1 MVRHLAL
8 ILILSGLL
16 APSSLRAAGTE
27 SADSLTPA
35 QLAQLS
41 PGKPLVINREPP
53 GEPWPEM
60 TIWQVV
66 KCPPDLLTGV
76 FWDSELDPAYLPG
89 CLETK
94 IIARPEPSVQQ
105 AWFRLKMPLFLPEE
119 VYVSE
124 IRLIP
129 QAPGSYK
136 ITWKVLES
144 IYAKSCTGEILIQ
157 PYEGGMSLVSYRNFM
172 VPRSKMAKLLKR
184 PGIARVVESFHALV
198 AQAEKEAAGS
208 PELPEKQRKA
218 LQLATGK

>member
-1 MVRHLAL
+1 MA
-8 ILILSGLL
+8 GLHAKEL
-16 APSSLRAAGTE
+16 PPSR
-27 SADSLTPA
+27 DILTPN

-41 PGKPLVINREPP
+41 PGKPLVISRDLPD
-53 GEPWPEM
+53 EPWPEM
-60 TIWQVV
+60 TIWQLV
-66 KCPPDLLTGV
+66 KCSPELVAGV
-76 FWDSELDPAYLPG
+76 FWDSELDPDYLPG
-89 CLETK
+89 CLQTK
-94 IIARPEPSVQQ
+94 VISRPEPSVQQ
-105 AWFRLKMPLFLPEE
+105 AWFRLKMPLFLPDE

-124 IRLIP
+124 IKLIP

-157 PYEGGMSLVSYRNFM
+157 PHEGGMSLIRYRNFM

-184 PGIARVVESFHALV
+184 PGIARVVESFQALV
-198 AQAEKEAAGS
+198 AQVEKEAAGS